1 MFLNITIMLNNF
13 SAIFFPLTIGVALL
27 VLNAKWEVKNMRKK
41 ALLVCAV
48 AVAAAYG
55 QEFELKRDTGT
66 FAYTF
71 TYPRGYDAWFANDF
85 DLSERSSGYD

>member
-27 VLNAKWEVKNMRKK
+27 VLNAKWEVKSMRKK

-55 QEFELKRDTGT
+55 QEFELKWDNGNYA
-66 FAYTF
+66 FGLCYEKGF
-71 TYPRGYDAWFANDF
+71 DVWYANDF
-85 DLSERSSGYD
+85 DASGRDSGYD